1 MKWMV
6 GGAGWPVNGGAW
18 LIPAGTMLEGVARD
32 GELVEAPKWNEA
44 PLPMPMPLD
53 VVALD
58 EDAALM
64 MLKWYGPEHWHRIIF
79 GPNIDRELIKGR
91 KAALDHEE
99 QRRRTE
105 RATRRG

>member
-1 MKWMV
+1 MKWQI
-6 GGAGWPVNGGAW
+6 GGDWPVGPH
-18 LIPAGTMLEGVARD
+18 LIPVGTILSGVARD
-32 GELVEAPKWNEA
+32 GELVEAPIWNGIA
-44 PLPMPMPLD
+44 LPMPMPINSTP
-53 VVALD
+53 LD

-64 MLKWYGPEHWHRIIF
+64 MLKWYEPEHWHRIVF

-105 RATRRG
+105 RALAGKRG

>member
-1 MKWMV
+1 MRWQL
-6 GGAGWPVNGGAW
+6 GGDWPVGPC
-18 LIPAGTMLEGVARD
+18 LVPVGTVLSGVARD

-44 PLPMPMPLD
+44 PLPMPMPLNA
-53 VVALD
+53 VALD

-64 MLKWYGPEHWHRIIF
+64 MLKWYEPEHWHRILF

-105 RATRRG
+105 RALAGKRG